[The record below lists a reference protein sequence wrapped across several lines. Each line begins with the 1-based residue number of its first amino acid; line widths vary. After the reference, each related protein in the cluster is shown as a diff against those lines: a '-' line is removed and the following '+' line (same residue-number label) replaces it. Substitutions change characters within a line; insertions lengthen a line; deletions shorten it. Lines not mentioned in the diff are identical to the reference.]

1 MPSPE
6 PFRLAWRFL
15 YGAFGLCGMTWL
27 LYGTQTAT
35 YDLVVTGKAVFA
47 DARSISEVSLRS
59 AHPIRRWL
67 NQHGWL
73 LPSAYTLEL
82 DANAQ
87 EVLGVRTWAR
97 KDGAWLIQAGT
108 RAGRLPVT
116 LWRHHGD
123 EKHFITQDEI
133 RYGHNHADRDEDGL
147 PDIIELR
154 TENARAAF
162 SSWFTNIAEAQA
174 TRIDD
179 RWASIHQDCAGLV
192 RFAYREAMR
201 AHDRAWLAK
210 WQYLPAM
217 PAARRGQYTYPD
229 LPIVGDLPF
238 RARGGA
244 YDPGATIQSQ
254 FSAAP
259 NARTLWQHNTTFT
272 SKDVA
277 QARAGDLLFFHV
289 PDADGSRLHTMIA
302 LGDMPAATHHAK
314 AARVVY
320 HTGQAPPDGEVR
332 LVSLEKL
339 QNHPD
344 PSWHPVPD
352 NPRFI
357 GVHRLSHLV
366 FDAQTNTRFAWDSHQ
381 RSHP

>member
-6 PFRLAWRFL
+6 PSRPAWRFL

-47 DARSISEVSLRS
+47 DARSISQVSLRS
-59 AHPIRRWL
+59 AHPVRRWL

-123 EKHFITQDEI
+123 EKYFITQDEI

-162 SSWFTNIAEAQA
+162 SSWLSPTPLIWSVR
-174 TRIDD
+174 RIVALMLFSSERSIWLED
-179 RWASIHQDCAGLV
+179 R
-192 RFAYREAMR
+192 
-201 AHDRAWLAK
+201 
-210 WQYLPAM
+210 
-217 PAARRGQYTYPD
+217 
-229 LPIVGDLPF
+229 
-238 RARGGA
+238 
-244 YDPGATIQSQ
+244 
-254 FSAAP
+254 
-259 NARTLWQHNTTFT
+259 
-272 SKDVA
+272 
-277 QARAGDLLFFHV
+277 
-289 PDADGSRLHTMIA
+289 
-302 LGDMPAATHHAK
+302 
-314 AARVVY
+314 
-320 HTGQAPPDGEVR
+320 VR
-332 LVSLEKL
+332 LCISGAVVSC
-339 QNHPD
+339 
-344 PSWHPVPD
+344 
-352 NPRFI
+352 
-357 GVHRLSHLV
+357 
-366 FDAQTNTRFAWDSHQ
+366 TCC
-381 RSHP
+381 